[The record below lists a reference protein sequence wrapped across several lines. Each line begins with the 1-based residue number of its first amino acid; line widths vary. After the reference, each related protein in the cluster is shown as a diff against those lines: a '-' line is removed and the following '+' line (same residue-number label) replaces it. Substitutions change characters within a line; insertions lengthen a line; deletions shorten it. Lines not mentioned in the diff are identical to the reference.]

1 MDFEPSRDPYDY
13 LANYFAEPDKELPPV
28 EAAQEVLPAPAAE
41 QAPAP
46 QMTLEEQQASEN
58 DLLRKQLAMVD
69 ERMKIMGLT
78 GGGRRPIGMN
88 ELQKEGFRLRGQAIE
103 SVVPV
108 MERETARRA
117 GIMDQAEAAAQK
129 YRDDLAVLQGQQRQL
144 FDARKVAMAEDE
156 AAMRKAQDSFDASR
170 LLRDLGNRPV
180 DTAILSFSA
189 GLVGMLKGAAG
200 RAGPNEILQEV
211 DKAVERDIMNQ
222 KTQYERML
230 QGQTV
235 RRNNFLDARQMGAD
249 EQQALALSAGAALD
263 QYSRALDF
271 AAQRVGD
278 AKSRAALT
286 EASGNL
292 KAQQGDLQMRIDE
305 KNAAAAAAQF
315 RAVQDMRMKL
325 LDGIRAG
332 AQADPK
338 MYEEARKAYP
348 AFVKGNAAAIDKL
361 NAVSTLVNRLAGV
374 ARPDQIRKFWD
385 SSVAP
390 AVNQILQSNMA
401 RALNDATAFTT
412 LSDAINREVL
422 KRATTEEERKIAGA
436 VQGVI
441 NQDLRVVSGG
451 AVTNNELARDTLKNA
466 LLSYDAFNTYVN
478 DQVAKERRMSSTL
491 IESQRSNPIMY
502 NLMQQ
507 SLGVPLMALDEYN
520 KLTRAETAARA
531 VAAQKAKTK

>member
-13 LANYFAEPDKELPPV
+13 LANYFAEPEKELPPV
-28 EAAQEVLPAPAAE
+28 EAAPEVLPAPAAE

-46 QMTLEEQQASEN
+46 QMTLEQQQASEN

-108 MERETARRA
+108 MERETTRRA
-117 GIMDQAEAAAQK
+117 DIMNQAEAAAQK

-170 LLRDLGNRPV
+170 LLRDLGSRPV

-361 NAVSTLVNRLAGV
+361 NAVSTLVNRLAGA

-401 RALNDATAFTT
+401 KNLNDATAFTV

-422 KRATTEEERKIAGA
+422 KRATTDEERKIAGA